1 MTFLLISPGTFT
13 RTFISDYMYP
23 QAPGMDESQSL
34 GDAAGVSSVPDRNH
48 VLQRRVRD
56 DRTYGEPPAGA
67 AFRELLSYP
76 HVDLE

>member
-1 MTFLLISPGTFT
+1 
-13 RTFISDYMYP
+13 
-23 QAPGMDESQSL
+23 MDESQSL
-34 GDAAGVSSVPDRNH
+34 GDAAGISSVTDRNH